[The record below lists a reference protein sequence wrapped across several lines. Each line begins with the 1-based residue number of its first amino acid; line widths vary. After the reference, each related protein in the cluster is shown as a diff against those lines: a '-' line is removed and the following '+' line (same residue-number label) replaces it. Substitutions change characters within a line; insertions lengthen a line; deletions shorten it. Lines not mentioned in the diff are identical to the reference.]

1 MEMKMK
7 NRSNAFAGN
16 IVCCCL
22 IAFMLLISGGCS
34 SLKVIETWNKPTLQ
48 AHKYQKILVLGVAR
62 DEGKRATFE
71 NLVAD
76 ELGRRDVQAVPANTI
91 IPFLD
96 MDNTTRSAVVAAVKK
111 SGCDAVLT
119 TRAMAAGETNVVR
132 QEGQSAYVYGANAMA
147 SHYDFLRAT
156 LQTSMY
162 DVATGE
168 LLWSATI
175 STFDAHKVPRV
186 SRDLGEY
193 FFSELRGKGL
203 L

>member
-1 MEMKMK
+1 MEMIMK
-7 NRSNAFAGN
+7 NRRNAFAAN
-16 IVCCCL
+16 ALFCCL
-22 IAFMLLISGGCS
+22 AAVILLISGGCS
-34 SLKVIETWNKPTLQ
+34 SLKVIETWHKPALQ
-48 AHKYQKILVLGVAR
+48 VHRYQKILILGVAR

-76 ELGRRDVQAVPANTI
+76 ELNRRDVHAVPANTI

-96 MDNTTRSAVVAAVKK
+96 MDNTTRAAVVAVVKK

-119 TRAMAAGETNVVR
+119 TRALAAGETNTVS
-132 QEGQSAYVYGANAMA
+132 QGGESAYVYGANARD

-156 LQTSMY
+156 LQTTMY

-168 LLWSATI
+168 LLWSATVN
-175 STFDAHKVPRV
+175 TFDAHKVPRI
-186 SRDLGEY
+186 SRDLGGF
-193 FFSELRGKGL
+193 FFSALRGEGL

>member
-1 MEMKMK
+1 MK
-7 NRSNAFAGN
+7 NRSSAFAAN
-16 IVCCCL
+16 AICCCL
-22 IAFMLLISGGCS
+22 AAFILLISGGCS
-34 SLKVIETWNKPTLQ
+34 SLKVVETWHKPALKE
-48 AHKYQKILVLGVAR
+48 HRYQKILILGVAR

-76 ELGRRDVQAVPANTI
+76 ELSRHDLQAVPANTI

-119 TRAMAAGETNVVR
+119 TRAMAAGETVS
-132 QEGQSAYVYGANAMA
+132 QGGQSAYIYGSNAMA

-168 LLWSATI
+168 LLWSATLN
-175 STFDAHKVPRV
+175 TFDAHKVPRV
-186 SRDLGEY
+186 SRDLGE
-193 FFSELRGKGL
+193 FFFRELRGKGL